1 MPILKAWLREQD
13 FSMIWAAFTLAFFGF
28 LCCSKFT
35 YPGVHSFCPQ
45 FDLGTDYVSFI
56 CVRYVRSTLKLCL
69 NPLRLTFL
77 ARFGLLL
84 LPRLPRLTT
93 LSSRG
98 PLFSF
103 QLGQLLTDQQSYAFL
118 GMLHC
123 TLVNPII
130 ASRAIVFVSVQLLQ
144 RLLQAYPLTHSIP
157 FVPLGR

>member
-1 MPILKAWLREQD
+1 MVCPQHIKVMFKSSKTD
-13 FSMIWAAFTLAFFGF
+13 FSRQVWSVVIAKAPRIVCTVSAMQWFF
-28 LCCSKFT
+28 
-35 YPGVHSFCPQ
+35 
-45 FDLGTDYVSFI
+45 
-56 CVRYVRSTLKLCL
+56 
-69 NPLRLTFL
+69 
-77 ARFGLLL
+77 
-84 LPRLPRLTT
+84 LTT

-118 GMLHC
+118 EMLHC